1 MPESTL
7 YAGSRLT
14 PLLDVLLCAPRQ
26 LVHYYFVDD
35 VRERAFD
42 FLTQTHDMNK
52 VILST
57 LRNVRSRAAC
67 PRTLYG
73 G

>member
-1 MPESTL
+1 
-7 YAGSRLT
+7 
-14 PLLDVLLCAPRQ
+14 VLLCAPRQ